1 MSLFNLY
8 STSAALPAVS
18 KQADSER
25 VMFSGAA
32 EDKMGRVSIW
42 LFICDVLLLMAKT
55 VLLFF
60 RDSIIPTNFY
70 YWTNIDKNLDQ
81 LWFQMFLELAT
92 LLPCVTGSSCAFLCI
107 PVLSCAFSM
116 HPNWPMLDIISQS
129 PAIL

>member
-25 VMFSGAA
+25 VMFAGAA

-60 RDSIIPTNFY
+60 RDSIIPTKFY
-70 YWTNIDKNLDQ
+70 YWTNIDKKLDQ
-81 LWFQMFLELAT
+81 LWFQMFL
-92 LLPCVTGSSCAFLCI
+92 
-107 PVLSCAFSM
+107 
-116 HPNWPMLDIISQS
+116 D
-129 PAIL
+129 